1 MPVFTGSHTFVKPG
15 DSADQS
21 LCWLGKVFAAIREGE
36 VPLWDFS
43 TQAGVSFVGE
53 LQTSALYPVAWL
65 FGVLVTPDLP
75 RAMDLFLAAHFLI
88 AALGMHVC
96 ARTLG
101 LSHAASFISA
111 AIFAYGSTFALRVNG
126 QPNLFSSLAWLPW
139 VVWAAR
145 RSVCSITLRET
156 ALYAMAC
163 GVFLALCLLAGHVH
177 AVVLSVVVAGIF
189 ATDAAVRAPSI
200 VEGIRRGGVWG
211 VVSAV
216 VAGGIALPQLIATRE
231 YMKLAYKWYGPAH
244 TEYPHVVPFRVFEEG
259 SLAFSDLATIFSSR
273 AVGAI
278 DGGTLFF
285 TLTGLGLALF
295 GVALQR
301 RASAAAHPGTMPC
314 LLTIAFALAFSFS
327 AVWPL
332 GHIFHNMPL
341 VNLIRTPAR
350 SLFAFGFAASLLAGI
365 GMDNVVRVA
374 PRLRWPCW
382 RKPGFPLRP
391 ETLVSPFLI
400 SLSVY
405 ELFMWLPA
413 RISSP
418 TGSAGTGV
426 ATVLNDPI
434 VHKLL
439 ELQGNGGP
447 IHRYYGSR
455 EDIPPNAPNLFPLLS
470 VHGYRS
476 SRTKAFHDY
485 FDFDPMSEKA
495 DALGIRWWIS
505 REPIQGLPLIF
516 ESGGRYLY
524 ERPDSPPVF
533 WQAMH
538 DGTKVSP
545 EIARI
550 EWKSNTVRAQF
561 REPIQGRLV
570 FGQIM
575 YPGFKAYADGFA
587 AEIEPYGELVSINVK
602 TPTREIF
609 IRYHPRWF
617 NSSVIVALATS
628 VMVTALWSLRAAI
641 TVAKLAARNSTIEHT
656 KHWSNAR
663 RTPSLSQSQNNRL

>member
-1 MPVFTGSHTFVKPG
+1 MPVLTGSHTFVRPG

-36 VPLWDFS
+36 VALWDFS

-101 LSHAASFISA
+101 LSNAASFISA

-126 QPNLFSSLAWLPW
+126 QPNLFGSLAWLPW

-156 ALYAMAC
+156 ALYAMTC
-163 GVFLALCLLAGHVH
+163 GVFLALCLLAGHAH

-189 ATDAAVRAPSI
+189 AADAAFRGPCI
-200 VEGIRRGGVWG
+200 VEGIRRSLVWG
-211 VVSAV
+211 AISAAVSA
-216 VAGGIALPQLIATRE
+216 GIALPQIIATRE
-231 YMKLAYKWYGPAH
+231 YMRLAYKWYGPAH
-244 TEYPHVVPFRVFEEG
+244 TEYPHVVPFKVFQEG
-259 SLAFSDLATIFSSR
+259 SLSFSDLTTIFTSKT
-273 AVGAI
+273 VGAI

-285 TLTGLGLALF
+285 TLTGLGLALL

-301 RASAAAHPGTMPC
+301 RGLAPAHPGTMPC

-350 SLFAFGFAASLLAGI
+350 ALFAFAFAASLLAGI

-374 PRLRWPCW
+374 PRLRFPCW

-400 SLSVY
+400 LLLVY
-405 ELFMWLPA
+405 ELYMWLPA
-413 RISSP
+413 RVSSP
-418 TGSAGTGV
+418 TGSASTGV

-434 VHKLL
+434 VHKIL
-439 ELQGNGGP
+439 ELQGTGGP
-447 IHRYYGSR
+447 IHRYYASR
-455 EDIPPNAPNLFPLLS
+455 EDAPPNAANLSPLLS

-476 SRTKAFHDY
+476 SRTKTFHDY
-485 FDFDPMSEKA
+485 FDFNPFSEKA
-495 DALGIRWWIS
+495 DALAIRWWVTQK
-505 REPIQGLPLIF
+505 PINDLQFVAEIEGKF
-516 ESGGRYLY
+516 VY
-524 ERPDSPPVF
+524 ERPTAPPVF
-533 WQAMH
+533 WQPGPNGEKFAA
-538 DGTKVSP
+538 P
-545 EIARI
+545 IARI
-550 EWKSNTVRAQF
+550 NWASNQVKVRF
-561 REPIQGRLV
+561 LEPVTGRLV
-570 FGQIM
+570 FAQVS
-575 YPGFKAYADGFA
+575 YPGFKAFADGFETPVQNYNKLMA
-587 AEIEPYGELVSINVK
+587 VDLPVPTTEIVFAYMPEWLVLA
-602 TPTREIF
+602 
-609 IRYHPRWF
+609 
-617 NSSVIVALATS
+617 SVVSA
-628 VMVTALWSLRAAI
+628 VTAMLLFLAI
-641 TVAKLAARNSTIEHT
+641 GLTVCSKINLLKPN
-656 KHWSNAR
+656 
-663 RTPSLSQSQNNRL
+663 